1 MSSLAYGF
9 LWLLTFVIP
18 WESSLLIPGIGTM
31 GKLVGMLAAP
41 IGLLA
46 ILMRGRAHTPAL
58 FHLIA
63 ACSVIW
69 VGLTSAWTIDPER
82 TGVALLGAAQAVLIP
97 WLIWEL
103 AETPRRRAGLLQAY
117 VFGAYVS
124 ALYTILTYREGV
136 ATGIVGSRFAAEGFN
151 PNSLGFLLVLGLPMA
166 WHLSLSHQSTL
177 LRWINRLY
185 IPVGVLATLLTGS
198 RSSLILMGV
207 ALLLV
212 PLTLSRLS
220 HGMKMT
226 VAASIFATVIA
237 AALFVPAAT
246 LARLG
251 TTKDELES
259 GDLNERRV
267 VWEAGLQL
275 VPRHPF
281 LGVGAGAF
289 SPAVFPFLG
298 KRKVAHNT
306 YLSVLVEQGMV
317 GFTLFG
323 LMLISLYFHAR
334 SAPPYERR
342 FAFILLLILLIGLM
356 PRTAEFE
363 KSTWLIFGLLLIRT
377 RTPANLA
384 APVGPWMPP
393 PARPGPRRQAAIRRS
408 APGPLGTLE

>member
-1 MSSLAYGF
+1 MSSLAFGF

-31 GKLVGMLAAP
+31 GKLVGLLAAP
-41 IGLLA
+41 IGVLA
-46 ILMRGRAHTPAL
+46 ILMRGRAHAPAF
-58 FHLIA
+58 FHLVA

-69 VGLTSAWTIDPER
+69 VGLTSIWTIDPER
-82 TGVALLGAAQAVLIP
+82 TGAALMGVAQAVVIP

-103 AETPRRRAGLLQAY
+103 AATPQRRAGLLQAY

-124 ALYTILTYREGV
+124 ALYTILTYRAGV
-136 ATGIVGSRFAAEGFN
+136 ATGIVDSRYAAEGFN
-151 PNSLGFLLVLGLPMA
+151 PNSLGFLLVLGLAMA
-166 WHLSLSHQSTL
+166 WHLSLSQRHPI

-185 IPVGVLATLLTGS
+185 IPVGVLGTLLTGS

-207 ALLLV
+207 ALFLV
-212 PLTLSRLS
+212 PLTLGRLS
-220 HGMKMT
+220 HAMKVT
-226 VAASIFATVIA
+226 VTVSIVATIIA
-237 AALFVPAAT
+237 AAAFIPAAT
-246 LARLG
+246 LARLS
-251 TTKDELES
+251 TTKDELET

-306 YLSVLVEQGMV
+306 YLSVLVEQGMI
-317 GFTLFG
+317 GLTLFG
-323 LMLISLYFHAR
+323 LMLVSLYFHAR
-334 SAPPYERR
+334 SAPPDERR
-342 FAFILLLILLIGLM
+342 FAFTLLLILLIGLM

-363 KSTWLIFGLLLIRT
+363 KSTWLIFGLLLTRT
-377 RTPANLA
+377 RTPSALA
-384 APVGPWMPP
+384 GPVGPWMPSRTRP
-393 PARPGPRRQAAIRRS
+393 PSRLQAATRRS
-408 APGPLGTLE
+408 APGPLPNLE

>member
-1 MSSLAYGF
+1 MSSLAYAF

-18 WESSLLIPGIGTM
+18 WESSVLIPGVGTI

-46 ILMRGRAHTPAL
+46 ILLRGRAHPPAV
-58 FHLIA
+58 FHILA

-69 VGLTSAWTIDPER
+69 VGLTGIWTIDPER
-82 TGVALLGAAQAVLIP
+82 TGVALMGAAQAIIIP
-97 WLIWEL
+97 WLMWEL

-124 ALYTILTYREGV
+124 AFYTILSYREGV
-136 ATGIVGSRFAAEGFN
+136 STGIVGSRYAAEGFN

-166 WHLSLSHQSTL
+166 WHLSLSQPNAI
-177 LRWINRLY
+177 LRWMNRLY
-185 IPVGVLATLLTGS
+185 LPVGVLATLLTGS

-207 ALLLV
+207 ALFLV
-212 PLTLSRLS
+212 PLTLGRLS
-220 HGMKMT
+220 HGMKVT
-226 VAASIFATVIA
+226 VAATIFATVIA
-237 AALFVPAAT
+237 AAVYVPAAT

-251 TTKDELES
+251 TTASELES

-267 VWEAGLQL
+267 VWDAGLQL

-281 LGVGAGAF
+281 VGVGAGGF
-289 SPAVFPFLG
+289 SSAVFPFLG

-317 GFTLFG
+317 GLSLFG
-323 LMLISLYFHAR
+323 LMLVSLYFHAR
-334 SAPPYERR
+334 SAPPDERR
-342 FAFILLLILLIGLM
+342 FAFILLLILLIGLL

-363 KSTWLIFGLLLIRT
+363 KSTWLIFGLLLVRT
-377 RTPANLA
+377 RTTTAFA
-384 APVGPWMPP
+384 APVAPWMPP
-393 PARPGPRRQAAIRRS
+393 PTRPGPRRQAAIRRS
-408 APGPLGTLE
+408 APGPLRTLE